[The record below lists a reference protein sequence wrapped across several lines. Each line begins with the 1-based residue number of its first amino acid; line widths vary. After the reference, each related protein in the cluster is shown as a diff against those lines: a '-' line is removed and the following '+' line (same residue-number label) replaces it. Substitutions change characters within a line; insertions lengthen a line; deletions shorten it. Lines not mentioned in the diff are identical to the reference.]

1 MMSTTD
7 AKTQYVLE
15 TIASIAP
22 ADETFRGKAREQ
34 WNACAKPLG
43 SLGVL
48 EGMVTDLCTLEQTLT
63 PDLGKR
69 VAVIFCADNGVV
81 AEGVAQTGQEVTR
94 LVANQLAAGRS
105 SVNRMASVAGVEVL
119 PVDIGML
126 PPDDPGDVPANLRQC
141 AVAPGTAN
149 LMHGPD
155 RIETTGKAKGLV
167 ARGDNA
173 SWKADGMDLQHVE
186 VTLLDTKGRRIQTDD
201 DLHPGRGHRD
211 RRRSGA
217 GHPAPRAG
225 HRRGE
230 HRRHRGCRAP

>member
-141 AVAPGTAN
+141 AVAPG
-149 LMHGPD
+149 LSLIH
-155 RIETTGKAKGLV
+155 I
-167 ARGDNA
+167 
-173 SWKADGMDLQHVE
+173 
-186 VTLLDTKGRRIQTDD
+186 
-201 DLHPGRGHRD
+201 
-211 RRRSGA
+211 
-217 GHPAPRAG
+217 
-225 HRRGE
+225 
-230 HRRHRGCRAP
+230 